1 MAKQKLE
8 VLHEEESFLVINK
21 PSGVLSV
28 PDRYDQDLPN
38 AKHLLQEIYGDI
50 LTVHRIDK
58 DTSGLLAFARTAD
71 AHRNLSQ
78 QFAAHSPR
86 KVYLALV
93 EGIPLEDEGVIETPL
108 IEDPRKPGRM
118 TTAAKGL
125 SAHTTYKVVE
135 TYANFSLLEVGI
147 KTGRTHQIRVHLQ
160 SIGHPVVADPFYGRR
175 HQLLLSSIKGKKYR
189 LAKGKQERPLMD
201 RTALQAYQLQLEHPI
216 SGEKI
221 SFEADLPKDFR
232 STLNQLSR
240 WDK

>member
-1 MAKQKLE
+1 MTKQRLE
-8 VLHEEESFLVINK
+8 VLHEEEAFLVIDK

-50 LTVHRIDK
+50 FTVHRIDK
-58 DTSGLLAFARTAD
+58 DTSGLLCFARTVE
-71 AHRNLSQ
+71 AHRHLSQ

-93 EGIPLEDEGVIETPL
+93 EGIPLADEGVIETPL

-118 TTAAKGL
+118 MTAAKGL
-125 SAHTTYKVVE
+125 SAYTTYKIAE
-135 TYANFSLLEVGI
+135 TFVNFSLLEVGI

-175 HQLLLSSIKGKKYR
+175 QQLLLSSVKGKKYR

-201 RTALQAYQLQLEHPI
+201 RTALQAYQLEFDHPTN
-216 SGEKI
+216 GEPL
-221 SFEADLPKDFR
+221 SFTTELPKDFR
-232 STLNQLSR
+232 ATLNQLSR